1 MSTSGDNGALRALA
15 ELETVVGHV
24 SDELS
29 AWRRRALKAESQQG
43 GLGLDHDAIA
53 ARARI
58 VELEHAN
65 AELTTRLERA
75 RERVAALLERLHF
88 LEEQVS
94 LEENVR

>member
-1 MSTSGDNGALRALA
+1 MSTSADKGALRALA
-15 ELETVVGHV
+15 ELETIVAHV
-24 SDELS
+24 SGELS
-29 AWRRRALKAESQQG
+29 AWRRRALKAESHQG

-58 VELEHAN
+58 VELEQAN
-65 AELTTRLERA
+65 AELTARLEGA
-75 RERVAALLERLHF
+75 RERVAALLERLRF